1 MELSPRPLTLAK
13 EVNMKQQGGDGGG
26 WCWVDGGAGEGT
38 AAAGKDGGSRPAPAF
53 GRHLAC
59 VHGSPAGQHNDQPI
73 GGAEA
78 QNS

>member
-1 MELSPRPLTLAK
+1 MGE
-13 EVNMKQQGGDGGG
+13 GGAG
-26 WCWVDGGAGEGT
+26 WTGGAGEGT

>member
-1 MELSPRPLTLAK
+1 M
-13 EVNMKQQGGDGGG
+13 
-26 WCWVDGGAGEGT
+26 DGGAGEGT